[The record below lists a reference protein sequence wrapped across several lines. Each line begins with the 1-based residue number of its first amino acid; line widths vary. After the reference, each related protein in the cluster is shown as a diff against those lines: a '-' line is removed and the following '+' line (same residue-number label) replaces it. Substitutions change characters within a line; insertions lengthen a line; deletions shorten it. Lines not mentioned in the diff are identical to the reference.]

1 MFINALYN
9 SHVCAVLV
17 SEENDDPIL
26 LPPDIAGKFCV
37 AFDPLD
43 GSSNIDC
50 NVSTGTIF
58 GVWKKQENSGPPCAD
73 DILKPGREMICAGYC
88 AYGSA
93 TELVLTYHKGVQRF
107 TLDPSLGEFILT
119 GNNLKLPDICK
130 TIYSV
135 NEGNTLTWDKNMQ
148 RCVEGFRLGT
158 NTNSSE
164 ESSSSSSSGSSKPY
178 TARYVG
184 SMVAD
189 IHRTLLY
196 GGVYLYP
203 ADAKKGNGKLRIL
216 YEGFPMAMIIEHAG
230 GMASTGA
237 FRGSIGPILDL
248 VPQSIHDKCP
258 VIIGCNR
265 DVSRCL
271 SYYK

>member
-1 MFINALYN
+1 MFVNALYN
-9 SHVCAVLV
+9 SRVCAVLV
-17 SEENDDPIL
+17 SEENDDPIIV
-26 LPPDIAGKFCV
+26 PTEFAGKFCV

-58 GVWKKQENSGPPCAD
+58 GVWEKLPNSGPASEA
-73 DILKPGREMICAGYC
+73 DILRSGREMICAGYC
-88 AYGSA
+88 DYGSA
-93 TELVLTYHKGVQRF
+93 TELVITYGQGVQRF

-119 GNNLKLPDICK
+119 GDGLTLPAECK

-135 NEGNTLTWDKNMQ
+135 NEGNYLTWDANMQ
-148 RCVEGFRLGT
+148 KCVDAFRL
-158 NTNSSE
+158 NQ
-164 ESSSSSSSGSSKPY
+164 PAY

-196 GGVYLYP
+196 GGVYMYP

-216 YEGFPMAMIIEHAG
+216 YEGFPMAMIMEAAG
-230 GMASTGA
+230 GQASTGA
-237 FRGSIGPILDL
+237 FRGDIRNILDL
-248 VPQSIHDKCP
+248 VPKSIHDKCP

-265 DVSRCL
+265 DVERCL
-271 SYYK
+271 SFYN